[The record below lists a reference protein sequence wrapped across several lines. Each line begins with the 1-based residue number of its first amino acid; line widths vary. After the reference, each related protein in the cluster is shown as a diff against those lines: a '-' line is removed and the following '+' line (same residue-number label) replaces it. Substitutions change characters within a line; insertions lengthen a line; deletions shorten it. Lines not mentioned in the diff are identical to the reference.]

1 MVTAR
6 RAESRLYAMHEIE
19 RTIIIHGPVEEVF
32 AYVRELEHA
41 PRYTSGQREAHKTSS
56 GPMIGSGSTLATSG
70 KLLGRGATF
79 EIVDTN

>member
-1 MVTAR
+1 
-6 RAESRLYAMHEIE
+6 MHEIE

-56 GPMIGSGSTLATSG
+56 GPIGVRSTFATSG
-70 KLLGRGATF
+70 KLLRRGATF